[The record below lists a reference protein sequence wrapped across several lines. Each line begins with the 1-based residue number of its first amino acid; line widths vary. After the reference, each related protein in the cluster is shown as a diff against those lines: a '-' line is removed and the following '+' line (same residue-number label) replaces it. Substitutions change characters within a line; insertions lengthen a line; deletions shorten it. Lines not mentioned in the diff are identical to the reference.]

1 MRLRPPWRISSPFP
15 AERLKVNLCTMVNC
29 SKPMMIAFRL
39 GRLLFYK
46 LRLLIYFPGDIAV
59 NLEKFMFADF
69 SVTKQGRYYHQPAG
83 LLFA

>member
-1 MRLRPPWRISSPFP
+1 
-15 AERLKVNLCTMVNC
+15 
-29 SKPMMIAFRL
+29 MMIAFRL
-39 GRLLFYK
+39 GQLLFYK